1 MQTRDLTAEPVQP
14 DGLDTPDSPRRAA
27 THELSTNLRIAVAR
41 LSRRLRAEKADDEL
55 SDGQTSVLFLLVREG
70 PHTLG
75 ALSEHERVTPP
86 SMNRTVNGLV
96 AAGYASRA
104 GDPED
109 GRRVSISA
117 TDAGRDLIV
126 ETRRRRDAWLFRRL
140 DDLSAQERTLLDQA
154 AVLLRGIADS

>member
-1 MQTRDLTAEPVQP
+1 MQTKDLTAEPVQP
-14 DGLDTPDSPRRAA
+14 DGLDTTDSQRRAA

-86 SMNRTVNGLV
+86 S
-96 AAGYASRA
+96 
-104 GDPED
+104 
-109 GRRVSISA
+109 
-117 TDAGRDLIV
+117 
-126 ETRRRRDAWLFRRL
+126 
-140 DDLSAQERTLLDQA
+140 
-154 AVLLRGIADS
+154 